1 LLVSATLPT
10 TIQTCELALSISP
23 DIAGFVLPLGATI
36 NMNGTA
42 LYKGVAV
49 LFLGQVFGIEL
60 SLEKQFLLLCYQ
72 Y

>member
-10 TIQTCELALSISP
+10 TIQTCESALSISP